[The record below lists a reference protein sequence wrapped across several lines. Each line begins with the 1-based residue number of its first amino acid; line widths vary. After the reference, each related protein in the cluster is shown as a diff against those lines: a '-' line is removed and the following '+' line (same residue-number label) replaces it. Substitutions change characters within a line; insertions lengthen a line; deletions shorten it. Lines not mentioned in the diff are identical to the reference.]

1 MSARHHLVGVD
12 VGGSGVKAAAV
23 DLRSGTLL
31 AARTRLPTPQ
41 PATPDAVA
49 EAVAEVARAA
59 GWTGGALGC
68 TVPARVRH
76 GIVETA
82 ANIDASWIG
91 VRAAKRFRRALGP
104 EATLVT
110 VLNDADAAGLAEM
123 RWGAGQGETG
133 TTLVITFGTGIGSAL
148 FVGRRLVPNTELG
161 HVRIDKR
168 IAERVASDSTRQRD
182 HLTWER
188 WARKRVQKV
197 LAHYEFLFSPD
208 RIIIGGGVSKP
219 DKWALFGHLL
229 RTDAKLFPAA
239 LGNEAGIVGAA
250 YAARQAERESA

>member
-1 MSARHHLVGVD
+1 MPARHHLVGVD

-23 DLRSGTLL
+23 DLRNGTLL
-31 AARTRLPTPQ
+31 AARVRVPTPQ
-41 PATPDAVA
+41 PATPEAVA

-76 GIVETA
+76 GVVETA
-82 ANIDASWIG
+82 ANIDPSWIG
-91 VRAAKRFRRALGP
+91 VRAAKRFRKALGR
-104 EATLVT
+104 EATVVA

-123 RWGAGQGETG
+123 RWGAGRGETG
-133 TTLVITFGTGIGSAL
+133 TTLVVTFGTGIGSAL
-148 FVGRRLVPNTELG
+148 FIGRRLVPNTELG
-161 HVRIDKR
+161 HLRIDKR
-168 IAERVASDSTRQRD
+168 IAERMASDAARQHD

-188 WARKRVQKV
+188 WAQKRVQKV
-197 LAHYEFLFSPD
+197 LAHYEFIFSPD
-208 RIIIGGGVSKP
+208 RIIVGGGVSRP

-229 RTDAKLFPAA
+229 ETKAVLVPAA

-250 YAARQAERESA
+250 FAARQLERESA